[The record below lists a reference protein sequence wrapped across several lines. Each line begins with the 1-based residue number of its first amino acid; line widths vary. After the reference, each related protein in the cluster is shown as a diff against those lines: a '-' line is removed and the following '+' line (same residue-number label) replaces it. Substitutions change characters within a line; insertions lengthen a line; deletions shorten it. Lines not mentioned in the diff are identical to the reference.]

1 MVVHE
6 DNEEP
11 VEVALIRKPLLE
23 KKPFVIVKNHVREI
37 INYDDSTSSVHT
49 KREGSP
55 PSSKK
60 VQKEKRITNKR
71 HKTKEVSISAS
82 ESEEN
87 ANNDVVIDSQDLQEL
102 KLVYTK
108 CKEVMRKIE
117 TKYGHLLDLE
127 SEVGPSSSRKRK
139 ANTAEL
145 TDSECDCKLN
155 KKIVFDED
163 GQQKSI
169 ENVSDKHICVKKV
182 KQPQSEMKTR
192 SKTIAIEYTEKEV
205 SLSDNLQ
212 ELGKLLQ
219 NPNLEKPL
227 RNKIVDKI
235 RMLKQDYVNEI
246 KFNKPALIEK
256 LKTNPD
262 EVLDFKGTN
271 LSSIIGY
278 L

>member
-6 DNEEP
+6 DCEEP

-37 INYDDSTSSVHT
+37 INYEDSTSPVLVT
-49 KREGSP
+49 REKSP
-55 PSSKK
+55 TSSKK
-60 VQKEKRITNKR
+60 VQKEKRNSNKE
-71 HKTKEVSISAS
+71 HKTKEVTVTANETNKKSNS
-82 ESEEN
+82 EIE
-87 ANNDVVIDSQDLQEL
+87 IDSEDLQEL
-102 KLVYTK
+102 KSVYTK

-117 TKYGHLLDLE
+117 TKYGHLIDFE
-127 SEVGPSSSRKRK
+127 SDTGPSSSRKRK
-139 ANTAEL
+139 ANRAEFS
-145 TDSECDCKLN
+145 DSECDCKLN

-163 GQQKSI
+163 GQQKSV
-169 ENVSDKHICVKKV
+169 ENVSEKHICVKKV
-182 KQPQSEMKTR
+182 KHSQSEMQTR

-205 SLSDNLQ
+205 ALPDNLQ
-212 ELGKLLQ
+212 KLGILLQ
-219 NPNLEKPL
+219 DPTLEKPL
-227 RNKIVDKI
+227 RNKIINKM

-271 LSSIIGY
+271 LSSITGY